1 VEAQMSGEL
10 ILVIDDSN
18 AIVSLLTEEILPHG
32 GFRATGARTGAGGLE
47 LLGRVQPALVLL
59 DFELPDMTGLDVLQ
73 RMRDAGYAVPTIL
86 MTAYGSEA
94 IAAQALRL
102 GVRDYLI
109 KPLTAEE
116 VLHSINS
123 ALTEHRL
130 RQEKSVLHDRLSQQ
144 NRVLLALQN
153 VGMLT
158 TSKANLDEMLMR
170 AVDASL
176 FVTGAESGFLA
187 LIEDSSTLVLRA
199 ARNLPA
205 DQGQRIPLGPDDAFA
220 RLLRQGRPHR
230 QVAEGLN
237 PAALHIPLV
246 SRGQPLGVLA
256 VTGRPAN
263 GEFNEQ
269 DERALNALGCYIA
282 LTLESMRLRASIAE
296 ERASRTSEK
305 LAAFGLKQGGQPS

>member
-1 VEAQMSGEL
+1 MSGEL

-32 GFRATGARTGAGGLE
+32 GFRTAGARSGAQGLD
-47 LLGRVQPALVLL
+47 LLSRVQPALVLL

-73 RMRDAGYAVPTIL
+73 KMRDAGYTVPTIL

-109 KPLTAEE
+109 KPLTADE
-116 VLHSINS
+116 VLQAINN

-130 RQEKSVLHDRLSQQ
+130 RQEKSALHDRLSRQ
-144 NRVLLALQN
+144 NRTLMAIQNIGVLA
-153 VGMLT
+153 
-158 TSKANLDEMLMR
+158 TSKAPLDEILTR

-176 FVTGAESGFLA
+176 FVTAAESGFLA
-187 LIEDSSTLVLRA
+187 LLEEGAALVVRA

-205 DQGQRIPLGPDDAFA
+205 GQGQRIPLGPEDAFA
-220 RLLRQGRPHR
+220 QLLRHGRPHR
-230 QVAEGLN
+230 QPADASGPAGLQV
-237 PAALHIPLV
+237 PLV
-246 SRGQPLGVLA
+246 TRGQPLGVLA
-256 VTGRPAN
+256 VSGRPPA
-263 GEFNEQ
+263 GEFSEQ
-269 DERALNALGCYIA
+269 DERALNALACYVA
-282 LTLESMRLRASIAE
+282 MMLEIVRLRSALAD

-305 LAAFGLKQGGQPS
+305 LSALGLKPGGAVS